1 MNRIGV
7 FVCHCGRNISAT
19 VEIDKVVEVIGR
31 YPDVAHCEDYKYL
44 CSEPGQNLIK
54 GKIREKKLSGVV
66 VAACSPFLHEI
77 TFRRTVEKSGLN
89 PYLSEIANIREQ
101 CSWVHAD
108 VDQATAKAISIIKT
122 IIEKTKLNEALLPIK
137 IPVNQRALIIGGG
150 IAGIQSALDIANSGY
165 EVILVEKSPSIGGH
179 MAQLSET
186 FPTLDCSQCI
196 LTPKMVEVAQ
206 HKNIKL
212 STYSELVDISGNVGN
227 FKVKIKKKSA
237 YVDWEK
243 CNGCGDCIQ
252 ACPVKI
258 KSEFEL
264 GLTDRT
270 AIYRP
275 FPQAVP
281 NKFVIDKKG
290 ISPCKIACPAGVNV
304 QAYVALS
311 SQGKFEEALGI
322 EREDNPLP
330 SVCGRICTH
339 PCESECKRGEFDE
352 SISIRSIKRFVADYE
367 EELPKP
373 ELPKQKKKK
382 VAIIGSGPS
391 GLSCAY
397 QLAKSGYSTTIFES
411 LPVAGGMLV
420 AGIPKFRLPR
430 KSLQKDI
437 NYIRSWGVKIKTN
450 QKINDPEKLLRDGFD
465 AVYIAT
471 GAWIERKLGV
481 EGEYLKGI
489 YYGIDFLRKVN
500 IGDKVII
507 GKKVAVIGGGNSAID
522 AARTAIRLDAQNV
535 TIVYRRS
542 RTEMPAIEEEILEA
556 EAEGI
561 SINYLVAPIRFIGKN
576 GRLSQM
582 ECIRM
587 RLGRPDASGR
597 RKPIPIKGSEFII
610 RVDTVILTIGQTP
623 DTSYLPKNTNI
634 KLNKKWNSFWID
646 EDTFQTSVPGIFA
659 GGDAVS
665 GPATV
670 ISAIANGKEAAIFID
685 KYIRGVNLI
694 EGRKLELKCVEEV
707 EIPVYLPKSKRQEIS
722 YLPVEERI
730 LNFNEVKLGLSE
742 EQVKEESARCLACGG
757 CCECRECEKVCEPE
771 AIFYD
776 MEDQTL
782 DYEIGAIIVATGY
795 ELYPI
800 EKIVEYGVGKYEDVI
815 NGLQFERLLS
825 ASGPT
830 LGEIRRP
837 SDGIIPKK
845 VAFISCVGSRDPEHH
860 LPFCSK
866 ICCMYM
872 VKHAMLY
879 KEHVPDGEAIGFSI
893 DVRTA
898 GKDYEEFFTRAKE
911 EGNILYIRGKP
922 ARIIKEGDGLVIWSI
937 NTLTGRQLR
946 VKCDMVVLSM
956 AIIPS
961 NNVIEL
967 AKQLRIQTNAHGFFT
982 EGHPKLRPVESLVP
996 GFFLAGCSQ
1005 SPKDIPETVAQA
1017 SAAASKVLEM
1027 FSKKELSLEPLIASV
1042 DDDLCSACR
1051 ICIATCPYDAR
1062 EFDESK
1068 NIVTVKESICTGCG
1082 CCVAACPTGAS
1093 QQKNMSDQQ
1102 ISRMVEV
1109 IFD

>member
-44 CSEPGQNLIK
+44 CSEPGQSLIK
-54 GKIREKKLSGVV
+54 EKIKEKKLSGVV
-66 VAACSPFLHEI
+66 VAACSPSLHEI
-77 TFRRTVEKSGLN
+77 TFRRTVEQSGLN
-89 PYLSEIANIREQ
+89 PYLLEIANIREQ

-165 EVILVEKSPSIGGH
+165 KVILVEKSPSIGGH

-196 LTPKMVEVAQ
+196 LTPKMVEVSQ
-206 HKNIKL
+206 HKNIRL
-212 STYSELVDISGNVGN
+212 LAYSEIEDVGGSVGN
-227 FKVKIKKKSA
+227 FKVKIKRKAS
-237 YVDWEK
+237 YIDNVR
-243 CNGCGDCIQ
+243 CTGCGVCSEK
-252 ACPVKI
+252 CPVKI
-258 KSEFEL
+258 DSEFDEGL
-264 GLTDRT
+264 GKRK
-270 AIYRP
+270 AIYVP

-281 NKFVIDKKG
+281 NKPVIDKDHCTYFLKEGKCG
-290 ISPCKIACPAGVNV
+290 ICQIVCSPK
-304 QAYVALS
+304 
-311 SQGKFEEALGI
+311 
-322 EREDNPLP
+322 
-330 SVCGRICTH
+330 
-339 PCESECKRGEFDE
+339 
-352 SISIRSIKRFVADYE
+352 
-367 EELPKP
+367 
-373 ELPKQKKKK
+373 
-382 VAIIGSGPS
+382 AID
-391 GLSCAY
+391 
-397 QLAKSGYSTTIFES
+397 FN
-411 LPVAGGMLV
+411 
-420 AGIPKFRLPR
+420 
-430 KSLQKDI
+430 QKDEI
-437 NYIRSWGVKIKTN
+437 
-450 QKINDPEKLLRDGFD
+450 
-465 AVYIAT
+465 
-471 GAWIERKLGV
+471 
-481 EGEYLKGI
+481 
-489 YYGIDFLRKVN
+489 
-500 IGDKVII
+500 
-507 GKKVAVIGGGNSAID
+507 
-522 AARTAIRLDAQNV
+522 
-535 TIVYRRS
+535 
-542 RTEMPAIEEEILEA
+542 IEEE
-556 EAEGI
+556 
-561 SINYLVAPIRFIGKN
+561 V
-576 GRLSQM
+576 
-582 ECIRM
+582 
-587 RLGRPDASGR
+587 
-597 RKPIPIKGSEFII
+597 
-610 RVDTVILTIGQTP
+610 
-623 DTSYLPKNTNI
+623 
-634 KLNKKWNSFWID
+634 
-646 EDTFQTSVPGIFA
+646 
-659 GGDAVS
+659 
-665 GPATV
+665 
-670 ISAIANGKEAAIFID
+670 
-685 KYIRGVNLI
+685 
-694 EGRKLELKCVEEV
+694 
-707 EIPVYLPKSKRQEIS
+707 
-722 YLPVEERI
+722 
-730 LNFNEVKLGLSE
+730 
-742 EQVKEESARCLACGG
+742 
-757 CCECRECEKVCEPE
+757 
-771 AIFYD
+771 
-776 MEDQTL
+776 
-782 DYEIGAIIVATGY
+782 GAIIVATGY

-800 EKIVEYGVGKYEDVI
+800 EKIVEYGAGKYEDVI

-830 LGEIRRP
+830 LGEIHRP
-837 SDGIIPKK
+837 SDGRIPKK

-860 LPFCSK
+860 LPYCSK

-879 KEHVPDGEAIGFSI
+879 KEHVPDGEAIVFSI

-956 AIIPS
+956 AIVPS
-961 NNVIEL
+961 NNAIEL

-1027 FSKKELSLEPLIASV
+1027 FSHKELSIEPLIASV
-1042 DDDLCSACR
+1042 NDDLCSACR
-1051 ICIATCPYDAR
+1051 LCISICPYGAR

-1102 ISRMVEV
+1102 MSRMVEV

>member
-44 CSEPGQNLIK
+44 CSEPGQSLIK
-54 GKIREKKLSGVV
+54 EKIKEKKLSGVV
-66 VAACSPFLHEI
+66 VAACSPSLHEI

-89 PYLSEIANIREQ
+89 PYLLEIANIREQ

-165 EVILVEKSPSIGGH
+165 KVILVEKSPSIGGH

-196 LTPKMVEVAQ
+196 LTPKMVEVSQ
-206 HKNIKL
+206 HKNIRL
-212 STYSELVDISGNVGN
+212 LAYSEIEDVGGSVGN
-227 FKVKIKKKSA
+227 FKVKIKRKAS
-237 YVDWEK
+237 YIDNVR
-243 CNGCGDCIQ
+243 CTGCGVCSEK
-252 ACPVKI
+252 CPVKI
-258 KSEFEL
+258 DSEFDEGL
-264 GLTDRT
+264 GKRK
-270 AIYRP
+270 AIYVP

-281 NKFVIDKKG
+281 NKPVIDKDHCTYFLKEG
-290 ISPCKIACPAGVNV
+290 KCGVCQIVCSPK
-304 QAYVALS
+304 
-311 SQGKFEEALGI
+311 
-322 EREDNPLP
+322 
-330 SVCGRICTH
+330 
-339 PCESECKRGEFDE
+339 
-352 SISIRSIKRFVADYE
+352 
-367 EELPKP
+367 
-373 ELPKQKKKK
+373 
-382 VAIIGSGPS
+382 AID
-391 GLSCAY
+391 
-397 QLAKSGYSTTIFES
+397 FN
-411 LPVAGGMLV
+411 
-420 AGIPKFRLPR
+420 
-430 KSLQKDI
+430 QKDEI
-437 NYIRSWGVKIKTN
+437 
-450 QKINDPEKLLRDGFD
+450 
-465 AVYIAT
+465 
-471 GAWIERKLGV
+471 
-481 EGEYLKGI
+481 
-489 YYGIDFLRKVN
+489 
-500 IGDKVII
+500 
-507 GKKVAVIGGGNSAID
+507 
-522 AARTAIRLDAQNV
+522 
-535 TIVYRRS
+535 
-542 RTEMPAIEEEILEA
+542 IEEE
-556 EAEGI
+556 
-561 SINYLVAPIRFIGKN
+561 V
-576 GRLSQM
+576 
-582 ECIRM
+582 
-587 RLGRPDASGR
+587 
-597 RKPIPIKGSEFII
+597 
-610 RVDTVILTIGQTP
+610 
-623 DTSYLPKNTNI
+623 
-634 KLNKKWNSFWID
+634 
-646 EDTFQTSVPGIFA
+646 
-659 GGDAVS
+659 
-665 GPATV
+665 
-670 ISAIANGKEAAIFID
+670 
-685 KYIRGVNLI
+685 
-694 EGRKLELKCVEEV
+694 
-707 EIPVYLPKSKRQEIS
+707 
-722 YLPVEERI
+722 
-730 LNFNEVKLGLSE
+730 
-742 EQVKEESARCLACGG
+742 
-757 CCECRECEKVCEPE
+757 
-771 AIFYD
+771 
-776 MEDQTL
+776 
-782 DYEIGAIIVATGY
+782 GAIIVATGY

-800 EKIVEYGVGKYEDVI
+800 EKIVEYGAGKYEDVI

-830 LGEIRRP
+830 LGEIHRP
-837 SDGIIPKK
+837 SDGRIPKK

-860 LPFCSK
+860 LPYCSK

-879 KEHVPDGEAIGFSI
+879 KEHVPDGEAIVFSI

-956 AIIPS
+956 AIVPS
-961 NNVIEL
+961 NNAIEL

-1027 FSKKELSLEPLIASV
+1027 FSHKELSIEPLIASV
-1042 DDDLCSACR
+1042 NDDLCSACR
-1051 ICIATCPYDAR
+1051 LCISICPYGAR

>member
-44 CSEPGQNLIK
+44 CSEPGQSLIK
-54 GKIREKKLSGVV
+54 EKIREKKLSGVV

-89 PYLSEIANIREQ
+89 PYLLEIANIREQ

-196 LTPKMVEVAQ
+196 LTPKMVEVSQ
-206 HKNIKL
+206 HKNIRL
-212 STYSELVDISGNVGN
+212 LAYSEIEDVGGSVGN
-227 FKVKIKKKSA
+227 FKVKIKRKAS
-237 YVDWEK
+237 YVDNVR
-243 CNGCGDCIQ
+243 CTGCGVCSEK
-252 ACPVKI
+252 CPVKI
-258 KSEFEL
+258 DSEFDEGL
-264 GLTDRT
+264 GKRK
-270 AIYRP
+270 AIYVP

-281 NKFVIDKKG
+281 NKPVIDKDHCTYFLKEGKCG
-290 ISPCKIACPAGVNV
+290 ICQIVCSP
-304 QAYVALS
+304 QAID
-311 SQGKFEEALGI
+311 F
-322 EREDNPLP
+322 N
-330 SVCGRICTH
+330 
-339 PCESECKRGEFDE
+339 
-352 SISIRSIKRFVADYE
+352 
-367 EELPKP
+367 
-373 ELPKQKKKK
+373 
-382 VAIIGSGPS
+382 
-391 GLSCAY
+391 
-397 QLAKSGYSTTIFES
+397 
-411 LPVAGGMLV
+411 
-420 AGIPKFRLPR
+420 
-430 KSLQKDI
+430 QKDEI
-437 NYIRSWGVKIKTN
+437 
-450 QKINDPEKLLRDGFD
+450 
-465 AVYIAT
+465 
-471 GAWIERKLGV
+471 
-481 EGEYLKGI
+481 
-489 YYGIDFLRKVN
+489 
-500 IGDKVII
+500 
-507 GKKVAVIGGGNSAID
+507 
-522 AARTAIRLDAQNV
+522 
-535 TIVYRRS
+535 
-542 RTEMPAIEEEILEA
+542 IEEE
-556 EAEGI
+556 
-561 SINYLVAPIRFIGKN
+561 V
-576 GRLSQM
+576 
-582 ECIRM
+582 
-587 RLGRPDASGR
+587 
-597 RKPIPIKGSEFII
+597 
-610 RVDTVILTIGQTP
+610 
-623 DTSYLPKNTNI
+623 
-634 KLNKKWNSFWID
+634 
-646 EDTFQTSVPGIFA
+646 
-659 GGDAVS
+659 
-665 GPATV
+665 
-670 ISAIANGKEAAIFID
+670 
-685 KYIRGVNLI
+685 
-694 EGRKLELKCVEEV
+694 
-707 EIPVYLPKSKRQEIS
+707 
-722 YLPVEERI
+722 
-730 LNFNEVKLGLSE
+730 
-742 EQVKEESARCLACGG
+742 
-757 CCECRECEKVCEPE
+757 
-771 AIFYD
+771 
-776 MEDQTL
+776 
-782 DYEIGAIIVATGY
+782 GAIIVATGY

-837 SDGIIPKK
+837 SDGRIPKK

-860 LPFCSK
+860 LPYCSK

-879 KEHVPDGEAIGFSI
+879 KEHVPDGEAIVFSI

-961 NNVIEL
+961 NNAIEL

-1027 FSKKELSLEPLIASV
+1027 FSHKELSIEPLIASV
-1042 DDDLCSACR
+1042 NDDLCSACR
-1051 ICIATCPYDAR
+1051 LCISICPYGAR